1 MSGFKCSGCGSCCKR
16 IKDAVAN
23 SEHIPALKFPHH
35 IDENGKCEMLLD
47 DNSCMVYENR
57 PLLCNVEK
65 MAEHFDLDKEKF
77 YALNHKAC
85 LNMQDIDNVPENV
98 RLKL

>member
-1 MSGFKCSGCGSCCKR
+1 MKKFECSGCGSCCKR
-16 IKDAVAN
+16 ISNAVEATKD
-23 SEHIPALKFPHH
+23 IPDLKFPHN

-47 DNSCMVYENR
+47 DLSCMVYENR

-65 MAEHFDLDKEKF
+65 MAEHFKLDKQKF
-77 YALNHKAC
+77 YKFNHKAC
-85 LNMQDIDNVPENV
+85 LDMQDIDNVPENL